1 MTALRTSTASAV
13 LDRAVRSPARD
24 LDDLAT
30 LAADVAGSPLLA
42 VLLANL
48 RHDPAALAEV
58 AGRSSW
64 HSNGFAKIVLDAD
77 DDPDGRKL
85 RLHVWPVDT
94 AGGGP
99 RGESDPHGHRWDFAS
114 VVLAGEGFDVVEY
127 ERVESHG
134 EQYGGY
140 EYDPRASEP
149 LRGGIEVLLRPGP
162 VRFRPPRDVYRC
174 STEIVH
180 TVEPRGR
187 GVAATLVVQG
197 PVTRSSTWVFRREPS
212 GYDVPVAL
220 TEDDVISLADLVL
233 VAL

>member
-13 LDRAVRSPARD
+13 LDRAVRSPARG
-24 LDDLAT
+24 LDDLASLT
-30 LAADVAGSPLLA
+30 AAVASNPTLA

-48 RHDPAALAEV
+48 RHDPAALTEV
-58 AGRSSW
+58 ARRSSW
-64 HSNGFAKIVLDAD
+64 HRNGFAKIVLDAD
-77 DDPDGRKL
+77 DDPEGRKL
-85 RLHVWPVDT
+85 RLHVWPAAEDD
-94 AGGGP
+94 GHL

-127 ERVESHG
+127 DLVERDG
-134 EQYGGY
+134 DQYGGY
-140 EYDPRASEP
+140 EYDPRAAAP
-149 LRGGIEVLLRPGP
+149 RQGGIEVLLRPRVP
-162 VRFRPPRDVYRC
+162 LFRPCGDTYRC
-174 STEIVH
+174 STEVVH

-220 TEDDVISLADLVL
+220 TEDDVMSLADLVL